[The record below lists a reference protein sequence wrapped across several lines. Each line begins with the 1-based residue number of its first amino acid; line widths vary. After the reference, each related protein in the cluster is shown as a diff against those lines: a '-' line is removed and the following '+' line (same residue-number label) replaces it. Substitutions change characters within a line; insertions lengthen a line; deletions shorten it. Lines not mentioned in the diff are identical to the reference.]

1 MWEDGELAHD
11 EVLTCQYVLEG
22 YGRPDQ
28 SASIAFIFQQS
39 SLAPSDMMLYW
50 NSSIFTEWQIF
61 LQEESGGFLLV
72 YFLAVNS

>member
-22 YGRPDQ
+22 YGRPGQ

-50 NSSIFTEWQIF
+50 NSSIFTE
-61 LQEESGGFLLV
+61 
-72 YFLAVNS
+72 